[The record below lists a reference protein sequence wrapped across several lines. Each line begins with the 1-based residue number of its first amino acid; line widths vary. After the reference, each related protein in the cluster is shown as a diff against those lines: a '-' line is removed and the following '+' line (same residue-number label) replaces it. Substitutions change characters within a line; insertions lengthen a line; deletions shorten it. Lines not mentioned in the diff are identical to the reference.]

1 MNEIVLKVDGMMC
14 SMCEAH
20 MNDAIRRAFSVKKV
34 TSSHKKGETV
44 IVTDAELA
52 DEELQKVVAEMG
64 YKVLEIR
71 RGAYEKKGF
80 FSRFRK

>member
-1 MNEIVLKVDGMMC
+1 MIKTVASIDGMKC
-14 SMCEAH
+14 GMCEAH
-20 MNDAIRRAFSVKKV
+20 MNDAIRRAFAVRKV